1 MSFKTGIE
9 KIIEIYKRSHLS
21 ISKFSSLIQ
30 KDRRTVTSW
39 VDGLTDV
46 EPNEEVKKEYV
57 VCLGILIIFGSLDV
71 LMMSF

>member
-1 MSFKTGIE
+1 MSYKTGIE

-46 EPNEEVKKEYV
+46 EPNDEVKKKICSLFRY
-57 VCLGILIIFGSLDV
+57 LIIYGKMAVWMKNF
-71 LMMSF
+71 

>member
-46 EPNEEVKKEYV
+46 EPNDDVKKEFV
-57 VCLGILIIFGSLDV
+57 VYLDIQIIFGKMAV
-71 LMMSF
+71 

>member
-1 MSFKTGIE
+1 MSFKSGIE

-46 EPNEEVKKEYV
+46 EPSDEVKKEFVIY
-57 VCLGILIIFGSLDV
+57 LGIQIIFGKMVV